1 MCNAFKELE
10 AEWME
15 RGIKQSN
22 QQAIIS
28 MLEFGITKEQI
39 ITRYTKE
46 ELENYI
52 KDIKKKGNKL
62 ILTKSYVDVKNYKTT
77 IKNYLKAV
85 VDYTYTLN
93 KNIGFWENQYYS
105 TVETIN
111 KKLESLTNELLS
123 EEKENLDI
131 SSTIDIIQG
140 LLIDI
145 YK

>member
-1 MCNAFKELE
+1 
-10 AEWME
+10 ME
-15 RGIKQSN
+15 IRSIQPSRNIEVKDKTVS
-22 QQAIIS
+22 ARS
-28 MLEFGITKEQI
+28 DFFFFFMKS
-39 ITRYTKE
+39 YKSATKE
-46 ELENYI
+46 ELESYI

-62 ILTKSYVDVKNYKTT
+62 ILSKSYIDVKNYKST

-85 VDYTYTLN
+85 VDYTYILN

-111 KKLESLTNELLS
+111 EQLESLTNELLS

-131 SSTIDIIQG
+131 SSTIDTIQG

>member
-1 MCNAFKELE
+1 
-10 AEWME
+10 ME
-15 RGIKQSN
+15 IRSIQPSRNIGVKDKTVSARSDFSESFIKSYKS
-22 QQAIIS
+22 A
-28 MLEFGITKEQI
+28 
-39 ITRYTKE
+39 TKE
-46 ELENYI
+46 EIESYI
-52 KDIKKKGNKL
+52 KYIKKKRNKL
-62 ILTKSYVDVKNYKTT
+62 ILSKSYIDVKNYKST

-85 VDYTYTLN
+85 VDYTYILN

-111 KKLESLTNELLS
+111 EQLESLTNELLS

-131 SSTIDIIQG
+131 SSTIDTIQG

>member
-1 MCNAFKELE
+1 
-10 AEWME
+10 ME
-15 RGIKQSN
+15 IRSIQPSRNIGVKDKTVS
-22 QQAIIS
+22 ARS
-28 MLEFGITKEQI
+28 DFSESFMKS
-39 ITRYTKE
+39 YKSATKE
-46 ELENYI
+46 ELESYI

-62 ILTKSYVDVKNYKTT
+62 ILSKSYIDVKNYKST

-85 VDYTYTLN
+85 VDYTYILN
-93 KNIGFWENQYYS
+93 KNIGFGENQYYS

-111 KKLESLTNELLS
+111 EQLESLTNELLS

-131 SSTIDIIQG
+131 SSTIDTIQG

>member
-1 MCNAFKELE
+1 
-10 AEWME
+10 ME
-15 RGIKQSN
+15 IRSIQPSRNIGVKDKTVS
-22 QQAIIS
+22 ARS
-28 MLEFGITKEQI
+28 DFSESFMKS
-39 ITRYTKE
+39 YKSATKE
-46 ELENYI
+46 ELESYI

-62 ILTKSYVDVKNYKTT
+62 ILSKSYIDV
-77 IKNYLKAV
+77 KNYLKAV
-85 VDYTYTLN
+85 VDYTYILN

-111 KKLESLTNELLS
+111 EQLESLTNELLS

-131 SSTIDIIQG
+131 SSTIDTIQG

>member
-1 MCNAFKELE
+1 
-10 AEWME
+10 ME
-15 RGIKQSN
+15 IRSIQPSRNIGVKDKTVS
-22 QQAIIS
+22 ARS
-28 MLEFGITKEQI
+28 DFSESFMKS
-39 ITRYTKE
+39 YKSATKE
-46 ELENYI
+46 ELESYI
-52 KDIKKKGNKL
+52 KDTKKKGNKL
-62 ILTKSYVDVKNYKTT
+62 ILSKSYIDVKNYKST

-85 VDYTYTLN
+85 VDYTYILN

-111 KKLESLTNELLS
+111 EQLESLTNELLS

-131 SSTIDIIQG
+131 SSTIDTIQG

>member
-1 MCNAFKELE
+1 
-10 AEWME
+10 ME
-15 RGIKQSN
+15 IRSIQSSRT
-22 QQAIIS
+22 IGVKDKTIS
-28 MLEFGITKEQI
+28 ARSDFSESFMKS
-39 ITRYTKE
+39 YKSATKE

-52 KDIKKKGNKL
+52 KDIKKRGNKL
-62 ILTKSYVDVKNYKTT
+62 ILSKSYVDAKNYKST
-77 IKNYLKAV
+77 IKTYLKAV

-111 KKLESLTNELLS
+111 EKLERLTNELLN

-131 SSTIDIIQG
+131 SSTIDTIQG

>member
-1 MCNAFKELE
+1 
-10 AEWME
+10 ME
-15 RGIKQSN
+15 IRSVQYIRNLGVENKGISSKSDFSESFMN
-22 QQAIIS
+22 SYKSA
-28 MLEFGITKEQI
+28 
-39 ITRYTKE
+39 TRE

-62 ILTKSYVDVKNYKTT
+62 ILTKSYVDVKNYKST

-85 VDYTYTLN
+85 VEYTYTLN

-111 KKLESLTNELLS
+111 EKLEGLTNQLLS

-131 SSTIDIIQG
+131 SSTIDNIQG

>member
-1 MCNAFKELE
+1 
-10 AEWME
+10 ME
-15 RGIKQSN
+15 IRGIQSIRSLGIEN
-22 QQAIIS
+22 KNIS
-28 MLEFGITKEQI
+28 SKSDFTESFMKS
-39 ITRYTKE
+39 YKSATKE

-62 ILTKSYVDVKNYKTT
+62 ILTKSYIDVKNYKAT

-85 VDYTYTLN
+85 VEYTYTLN
-93 KNIGFWENQYYS
+93 KNIGFWENQYYA

-111 KKLESLTNELLS
+111 EKLENLTNQLLS

-131 SSTIDIIQG
+131 SSTIDNIQG

>member
-1 MCNAFKELE
+1 
-10 AEWME
+10 ME
-15 RGIKQSN
+15 IRSIQPSRNIGVKDKTVS
-22 QQAIIS
+22 ARS
-28 MLEFGITKEQI
+28 DFSESFMKS
-39 ITRYTKE
+39 YKSATKE
-46 ELENYI
+46 ELESYI

-62 ILTKSYVDVKNYKTT
+62 SKSYIDVKNYKST

-85 VDYTYTLN
+85 VDYTYILN

-111 KKLESLTNELLS
+111 EQLESLTNELLS

-131 SSTIDIIQG
+131 SSTIDTIQG

>member
-1 MCNAFKELE
+1 
-10 AEWME
+10 ME
-15 RGIKQSN
+15 IRSIQPSRNIGVKDKTVS
-22 QQAIIS
+22 ARS
-28 MLEFGITKEQI
+28 DFSESFMKS
-39 ITRYTKE
+39 YKSATKE
-46 ELENYI
+46 ELESYI

-62 ILTKSYVDVKNYKTT
+62 ILSKSYIDVKNYKST

-85 VDYTYTLN
+85 VDYTYILN
-93 KNIGFWENQYYS
+93 KNIGFCENQYYS

-111 KKLESLTNELLS
+111 EQLESLTNELLS

-131 SSTIDIIQG
+131 SSTIDTIQG

>member
-1 MCNAFKELE
+1 MKSYKSA
-10 AEWME
+10 
-15 RGIKQSN
+15 
-22 QQAIIS
+22 
-28 MLEFGITKEQI
+28 
-39 ITRYTKE
+39 TKE
-46 ELENYI
+46 ELESYI

-62 ILTKSYVDVKNYKTT
+62 ILSKSYIDVKNYKST

-85 VDYTYTLN
+85 VDYTYILN

-111 KKLESLTNELLS
+111 EQLESLTNELLS

-131 SSTIDIIQG
+131 SSTIDTIQG

>member
-1 MCNAFKELE
+1 
-10 AEWME
+10 ME
-15 RGIKQSN
+15 IRSVQATRSLGIKDKS
-22 QQAIIS
+22 IS
-28 MLEFGITKEQI
+28 SKSDFAESFMKS
-39 ITRYTKE
+39 YKSATKE

-111 KKLESLTNELLS
+111 EKIESLTNELLS

-131 SSTIDIIQG
+131 SSTIDNIQG

>member
-1 MCNAFKELE
+1 
-10 AEWME
+10 ME
-15 RGIKQSN
+15 IRSIQPSRNIGVKDKTVS
-22 QQAIIS
+22 ARS
-28 MLEFGITKEQI
+28 DFSESFMKS
-39 ITRYTKE
+39 YKSATKE
-46 ELENYI
+46 ELESYI

-62 ILTKSYVDVKNYKTT
+62 ILSKSYIDVKNYKST

-85 VDYTYTLN
+85 VDYTYILN
-93 KNIGFWENQYYS
+93 KNIGFWENKYYS

-111 KKLESLTNELLS
+111 EQLESLTNELLS

-131 SSTIDIIQG
+131 SSTIDTIQG

>member
-1 MCNAFKELE
+1 
-10 AEWME
+10 ME
-15 RGIKQSN
+15 IRSIQPSRNIEVKDKTVS
-22 QQAIIS
+22 ARS
-28 MLEFGITKEQI
+28 DFSESFMKS
-39 ITRYTKE
+39 YKSATKE
-46 ELENYI
+46 ELESYI

-62 ILTKSYVDVKNYKTT
+62 ILSKSYIDVKNYKSI

-85 VDYTYTLN
+85 VDYTYILN

-111 KKLESLTNELLS
+111 EQLESLTNELLS

-131 SSTIDIIQG
+131 SSTIDTIQG

>member
-1 MCNAFKELE
+1 MEIRSIQPSRNIEVKDKTVSARSDFSESFMKSYKSATKDELE
-10 AEWME
+10 
-15 RGIKQSN
+15 S
-22 QQAIIS
+22 
-28 MLEFGITKEQI
+28 
-39 ITRYTKE
+39 
-46 ELENYI
+46 YI

-62 ILTKSYVDVKNYKTT
+62 ILSKSYIDVKNYKST

-85 VDYTYTLN
+85 VDYTYILN

-111 KKLESLTNELLS
+111 EQLESLTNELLI

-131 SSTIDIIQG
+131 SSTIDTIQG

>member
-1 MCNAFKELE
+1 
-10 AEWME
+10 ME
-15 RGIKQSN
+15 IRSIQPSRNIGVKDKTVS
-22 QQAIIS
+22 ARS
-28 MLEFGITKEQI
+28 DFSESFMKS
-39 ITRYTKE
+39 YKSATKE
-46 ELENYI
+46 ELESYI

-62 ILTKSYVDVKNYKTT
+62 ILSKSYIDVKNYK
-77 IKNYLKAV
+77 KAV
-85 VDYTYTLN
+85 VDYTYILN

-111 KKLESLTNELLS
+111 EQLESLTNELLS

-131 SSTIDIIQG
+131 SSTIDTIQG

>member
-1 MCNAFKELE
+1 
-10 AEWME
+10 ME
-15 RGIKQSN
+15 IRSIQPSRNIEVKDKTVS
-22 QQAIIS
+22 ARS
-28 MLEFGITKEQI
+28 DFSESFMKS
-39 ITRYTKE
+39 YKSATKE
-46 ELENYI
+46 ELESYI

-62 ILTKSYVDVKNYKTT
+62 ILSKSYIDVKNYKST

-85 VDYTYTLN
+85 VDYTYILN

-111 KKLESLTNELLS
+111 EQLESLTNQLLS

-131 SSTIDIIQG
+131 SSTIDTIQG
-140 LLIDI
+140 LVIDI

>member
-1 MCNAFKELE
+1 MKSYKSA
-10 AEWME
+10 
-15 RGIKQSN
+15 
-22 QQAIIS
+22 
-28 MLEFGITKEQI
+28 
-39 ITRYTKE
+39 TKE

>member
-1 MCNAFKELE
+1 MEIRSIQPSRNIEVKDKTVSARSDFSESFMKSYKSATKDELE
-10 AEWME
+10 
-15 RGIKQSN
+15 S
-22 QQAIIS
+22 
-28 MLEFGITKEQI
+28 
-39 ITRYTKE
+39 
-46 ELENYI
+46 YI

-62 ILTKSYVDVKNYKTT
+62 ILSKSYIDVKNYKLT

-111 KKLESLTNELLS
+111 EQLESLTNELLS

-131 SSTIDIIQG
+131 SSTIDTIQG

>member
-1 MCNAFKELE
+1 
-10 AEWME
+10 ME
-15 RGIKQSN
+15 IRSIQPSRNIGVKDKTVS
-22 QQAIIS
+22 ARS
-28 MLEFGITKEQI
+28 DFSESFMKS
-39 ITRYTKE
+39 YKSATKE
-46 ELENYI
+46 ELESYI

-62 ILTKSYVDVKNYKTT
+62 ILSKSYIDIKNYKST

-85 VDYTYTLN
+85 VDYTYILN

-111 KKLESLTNELLS
+111 EQLESLTNELLS

-131 SSTIDIIQG
+131 SSTIDTIQG

>member
-1 MCNAFKELE
+1 
-10 AEWME
+10 ME
-15 RGIKQSN
+15 IRSIQPSRNIGVKDKTVS
-22 QQAIIS
+22 ARS
-28 MLEFGITKEQI
+28 DFSESFMKS
-39 ITRYTKE
+39 YKSATKE
-46 ELENYI
+46 ELESYI

-62 ILTKSYVDVKNYKTT
+62 ILSKSYIDVKNYKST
-77 IKNYLKAV
+77 IKNYLMAV
-85 VDYTYTLN
+85 VDYNYILN

-111 KKLESLTNELLS
+111 EQLESLTNELLS

-131 SSTIDIIQG
+131 SSTIDTIQG

>member
-1 MCNAFKELE
+1 
-10 AEWME
+10 ME
-15 RGIKQSN
+15 IRSIQPSRNIEVKDKTVS
-22 QQAIIS
+22 AIS
-28 MLEFGITKEQI
+28 DFSESFMKS
-39 ITRYTKE
+39 YKSATKE
-46 ELENYI
+46 ELESYI

-62 ILTKSYVDVKNYKTT
+62 ILSKSYIDVKNYKST

-85 VDYTYTLN
+85 VDYTYILN

-111 KKLESLTNELLS
+111 EQLESLTNELLS

-131 SSTIDIIQG
+131 SSTIDTIQG

>member
-1 MCNAFKELE
+1 
-10 AEWME
+10 ME
-15 RGIKQSN
+15 IRGIQPSRTIGIKDKFVSN
-22 QQAIIS
+22 KSGFSENFMKSYKSA
-28 MLEFGITKEQI
+28 
-39 ITRYTKE
+39 TKE